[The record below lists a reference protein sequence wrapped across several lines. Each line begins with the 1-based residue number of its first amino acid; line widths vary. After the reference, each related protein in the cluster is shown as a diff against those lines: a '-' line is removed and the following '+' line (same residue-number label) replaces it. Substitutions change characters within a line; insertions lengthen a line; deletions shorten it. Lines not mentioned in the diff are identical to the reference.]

1 MYGQTYKYW
10 WQRLGMKFLEAVDI
24 SENLVRTTNAVA
36 SIPNGWIS
44 LLLSPVAFLAALS
57 WAAGA
62 YYFDIYS
69 SWQAMTPYR
78 ERVLEVAAGLAAV
91 GVFLAWL
98 VQILP
103 FSLTVLPTFTELLGS
118 RFARFGI
125 PAVQGAVWFF
135 VLFDAATDIQYV
147 NEFMESFRV
156 HFYNVD
162 AGFWG
167 IALNP
172 RQLIGFF
179 AYGTT
184 WTLALLAA
192 SYFLELLTLIFIW
205 AGVGL
210 LWKSIGYWVL
220 GWLAG
225 KEAKANWN
233 VNADDDTA
241 RARRAKSA

>member
-1 MYGQTYKYW
+1 MYAQSYNTWYK
-10 WQRLGMKFLEAVDI
+10 RLGVKFLEAIDI
-24 SENLVRTTNAVA
+24 SENLVRTTQAVA

-44 LLLSPVAFLAALS
+44 LILAPVAFVVALS

-62 YYFDIYS
+62 YYFDFYS
-69 SWQAMTPYR
+69 SWTAMTPYR

-98 VQILP
+98 VQVLP
-103 FSLTVLPTFTELLGS
+103 FSLTVLPTFTEMLGS

-135 VLFDAATDIQYV
+135 VIFDAATDIPHV
-147 NEFMESFRV
+147 SEFMEMFKV

-179 AYGTT
+179 AYGIT

-192 SYFLELLTLIFIW
+192 SYFLELLTLIFVW
-205 AGVGL
+205 AGIGL
-210 LWKSIGYWVL
+210 LWKSIGFWVL

-225 KEAKANWN
+225 REAKANWN
-233 VNADDDTA
+233 VDADDDFA
-241 RARRAKSA
+241 RARPRKA